1 MLLLTY
7 KKIFPRRFFMKNYFG
22 VKISPKMTIEELEIA
37 ERAAKKMLF
46 HIRILIAL
54 KKRKHKKIS
63 K

>member
-1 MLLLTY
+1 
-7 KKIFPRRFFMKNYFG
+7 MKNYFG